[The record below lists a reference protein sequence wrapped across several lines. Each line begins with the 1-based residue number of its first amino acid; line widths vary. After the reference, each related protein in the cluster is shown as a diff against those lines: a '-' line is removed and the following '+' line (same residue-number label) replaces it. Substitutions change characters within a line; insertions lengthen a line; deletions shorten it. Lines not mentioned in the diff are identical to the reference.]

1 MQNRIMCKNA
11 TGGGKFK
18 ICLFAIMAGCL
29 FYRSDAAVASVT
41 KWAEDTIAVDAAAP
55 FRTVAGSITLNY
67 NAAWCTGAEGDGATV
82 VIKAVANPDTANSVT
97 SVVQLAEG
105 ADTVSGSVEY
115 AGTGYMRFILGAE
128 LDGVGVGDQFVFDAS
143 FGAMSAFS
151 AATAFDGRT
160 NALQEVINARA
171 ATSLRYDLLWAD
183 VASDAEISLVRV
195 RRNKS
200 GDILEV
206 TTNSLHSADAPIA
219 GEVDF
224 STANF
229 QWGEYKLLLQEYAGD
244 GSPILEWLSPEF
256 SIAHV
261 FGTCVVIR

>member
-1 MQNRIMCKNA
+1 MCKNA

-151 AATAFDGRT
+151 DATAFDGRT